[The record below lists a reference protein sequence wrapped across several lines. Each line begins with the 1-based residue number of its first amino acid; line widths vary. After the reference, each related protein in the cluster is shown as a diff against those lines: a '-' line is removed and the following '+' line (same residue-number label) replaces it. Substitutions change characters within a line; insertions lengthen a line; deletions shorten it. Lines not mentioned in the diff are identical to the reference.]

1 MTTSG
6 SFTERVRQELSRA
19 PADDTGAIGELAIL
33 LRLAGR
39 FHRVGTPTG
48 SRTTLELASPSG
60 AVVRRAFALLP
71 RVTAVRPQLWVR
83 EPGGV
88 RTTTTYGLVL
98 DEGVDGLAA
107 TLGLV
112 DEGGRPVRGLPGPVE
127 PVVVVRA
134 ALLTV
139 AAISAPGRPVHL
151 EFRVPSRGVGE
162 DLVAALGEI
171 AAGAQLSDV
180 RERVVV
186 KSGTTVSSL
195 LSEAGAMQAAAEFD
209 DRRLR
214 RRLRN
219 DATRLANADA
229 ANLRRTIESAQQQLE
244 VIERAVANV
253 GWSGLGEDL
262 RTLALARLVNP
273 TASLAELGEL
283 CEPPVGKSA
292 VHRRMRRLAELADR
306 SED

>member
-1 MTTSG
+1 MTAAG

-19 PADDTGAIGELAIL
+19 PLDHPDPAGELAVL

-39 FHRVGTPTG
+39 FHRVGTASG

-60 AVVRRAFALLP
+60 AVVRRVFALLP
-71 RVTAVRPQLWVR
+71 RAGPLRPQLWVR

-88 RTTTTYGLVL
+88 RTSTTYGLL
-98 DEGVDGLAA
+98 LEDGVDELAS

-112 DEGGRPVRGLPGPVE
+112 DDGGRPITGLPGTVAAPT
-127 PVVVVRA
+127 VVRA

-139 AAISAPGRPVHL
+139 AAVSAPGRPVHL
-151 EFRVPSRGVGE
+151 ELRVPSRAVGAGLVDAIGELGVSTRLDE
-162 DLVAALGEI
+162 ARDRI
-171 AAGAQLSDV
+171 
-180 RERVVV
+180 VV
-186 KSGTTVSSL
+186 KSGVAVAAL
-195 LSEAGAMQAAAEFD
+195 LAEAGAPQAASEFEE
-209 DRRLR
+209 RRHR

-229 ANLRRTIESAQQQLE
+229 ANLRRTIEAAQQQLD
-244 VIERAVANV
+244 VVERAVAAV
-253 GWSGLGEDL
+253 GWAGLGEEL
-262 RTLALARLVNP
+262 RALALARLVNP

-306 SED
+306 AAD

>member
-19 PADDTGAIGELAIL
+19 PADDTDPVGELATL

-39 FHRVGTPTG
+39 FHRVGTPEG

-71 RVTAVRPQLWVR
+71 AVGAVRPQLWVR

-98 DEGVDGLAA
+98 DEAVDDLAA
-107 TLGLV
+107 RLGLV
-112 DEGGRPVRGLPGPVE
+112 DDAGRPIRGLPGLVE

-139 AAISAPGRPVHL
+139 AAISAPGRGVHL
-151 EFRVPSRGVGE
+151 EFRVPSRAVGDE
-162 DLVAALGEI
+162 LVAAIG
-171 AAGAQLSDV
+171 DV
-180 RERVVV
+180 ATGGHLADTRERVVV
-186 KSGTTVSSL
+186 KSGTTVSTL
-195 LSEAGAMQAAAEFD
+195 LSAAGAVQAAAEFD
-209 DRRLR
+209 ERRHR

-229 ANLRRTIESAQQQLE
+229 ANLRRTIEAAQQQLD
-244 VIERAVANV
+244 VVERAVAAV
-253 GWSGLGEDL
+253 GWSGLGEEL
-262 RTLALARLVNP
+262 RALALARLVNP

-283 CEPPVGKSA
+283 CDPPVGKSA
-292 VHRRMRRLAELADR
+292 VHRRMRRLEELADQ
-306 SED
+306 SGD

>member
-19 PADDTGAIGELAIL
+19 PADGADPAGELAIL

-39 FHRVGTPTG
+39 FHRVGSATG

-71 RVTAVRPQLWVR
+71 GTGAVRPQLWVR

-98 DEGVDGLAA
+98 DEGVDELADR
-107 TLGLV
+107 LGLL
-112 DEGGRPVRGLPGPVE
+112 DDAGRPVRGLPGPVA
-127 PVVVVRA
+127 PAIVVRA

-139 AAISAPGRPVHL
+139 AAVSAPGRPVHL
-151 EFRVPSRGVGE
+151 EFRVPSRTVGD
-162 DLVAALGEI
+162 DLVDAVGQAT
-171 AAGAQLSDV
+171 AGAHLADSRD
-180 RERVVV
+180 RVVV
-186 KSGTTVSSL
+186 KSGPAVSAL
-195 LSEAGAMQAAAEFD
+195 LSAAGAPQAAAEFD
-209 DRRLR
+209 ERRHR

-229 ANLRRTIESAQQQLE
+229 ANLRRTIEAAQQQLDL
-244 VIERAVANV
+244 VERAVAAV
-253 GWSGLGEDL
+253 GWAGLGEEL
-262 RTLALARLVNP
+262 RDLALARLVNP
-273 TASLAELGEL
+273 TASLAELGAL
-283 CEPPVGKSA
+283 CDPPVGKSA

-306 SED
+306 SGD